1 MCIYSQTC
9 EAALSLSVSLASSS
23 HSDGLSVHDC
33 MLFIFLLVPL
43 ACLFLTLFCLSLF
56 LFLFLSPSL
65 QQNNKSQGNWWRRIR
80 EEQELLPGDRRT
92 PARRDQWEERWGAW
106 PEPAEEIT
114 HTTHTHTHTEHQSTW
129 NLLCSG
135 SSSGSTTGQTTPS
148 TALRPAPRVCLLVCV
163 CVCVCVCVSCM
174 HYSNP
179 PPVVLFLQE
188 DDISQGS
195 QSRGIR

>member
-23 HSDGLSVHDC
+23 YSDALPVHDC
-33 MLFIFLLVPL
+33 MLFIFLLFPL
-43 ACLFLTLFCLSLF
+43 ACLFLTLFFLSI
-56 LFLFLSPSL
+56 FLFLSPSL
-65 QQNNKSQGNWWRRIR
+65 QQNNKSQDNWWRRIR

-92 PARRDQWEERWGAW
+92 PARRDQWEERWGVW

-114 HTTHTHTHTEHQSTW
+114 HSTHTHTDHQSTL
-129 NLLCSG
+129 NLICSG

-148 TALRPAPRVCLLVCV
+148 TALRPGPRVCLLVCM
-163 CVCVCVCVSCM
+163 CVCVSCM